1 MLEKTTRMN
10 LLYDFYGALLTGR
23 QREFMEL
30 YYYDDL
36 SLAEIAEQFDV
47 SRQAVHDNIRR
58 AEAQLL
64 EYEQKLRLLEKY
76 QYRQQL
82 EQEAAKLIQQLPA
95 AHGDKELLLQ
105 VVHLLVRDGDSESD
119 E

>member
-36 SLAEIAEQFDV
+36 SLAEIAEQFSV

-58 AEAQLL
+58 AETQLL

-76 QYRQQL
+76 ESRLKL
-82 EQEAAKLIQQLPA
+82 EQEAVQLIEGLSAGNGQKQ
-95 AHGDKELLLQ
+95 LLLQ
-105 VVHLLVRDGDSESD
+105 VVHLLARDGDGESD